1 MKDLFSIYIGIKS
14 KGGFILANYVKFVRG
29 PLSAYDALQTKDNNT
44 LYFITDG
51 TGQDQ
56 KTLLYIGDSLVSD
69 SSASLSTVAQD
80 FLEKISDTSNL
91 NDGDLQIW
99 VGAKDILVVDPETG
113 EPILDPETEE
123 PQYTHIE
130 PHWETVS
137 ITEAIPEFEGGTP
150 GLVPQAPQTDRD
162 KKYLNAEGNWVNLDE
177 TVVQAAISAIMGEG
191 ELDESFDTLKEIS
204 DWILNHPAG
213 VAEINSRLSNIE
225 NALGFEYEEVP
236 IQAKDEESE
245 DGLAWEKDE
254 YGEYILDEN
263 NEKIPIYETQPVQA
277 KDEESED
284 GLAWEK
290 DEYGEYI
297 LDENNEKIPIYETE
311 ESILVDNQ
319 GNPILDENNN
329 PIIEEVIKTEVL
341 TEKILL
347 NESTNKINELQTITN
362 NLLNL
367 LEYVPATSS
376 TSSELNRILNLEQQV
391 SSINH
396 LLQENENGELDFII
410 PRSVGNLE
418 DLLMVQEA
426 EAEGEEGPESL
437 VEAINILD
445 ARIRWQQLN
454 NN

>member
-263 NEKIPIYETQPVQA
+263 NEKIPIYET
-277 KDEESED
+277 
-284 GLAWEK
+284 
-290 DEYGEYI
+290 
-297 LDENNEKIPIYETE
+297 E